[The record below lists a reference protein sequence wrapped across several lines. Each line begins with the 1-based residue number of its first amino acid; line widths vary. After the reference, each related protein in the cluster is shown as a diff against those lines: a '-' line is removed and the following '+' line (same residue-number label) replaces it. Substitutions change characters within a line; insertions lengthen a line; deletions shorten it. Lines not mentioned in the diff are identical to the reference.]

1 LKHRTK
7 EEITALILESIVHTN
22 RATQTI
28 IMYKSYLTH
37 VQLKQFLS
45 SLMEKGLIE
54 YHKEDRLY
62 TITQKGM
69 HFLEV
74 YNQLNQLHTSNVFN
88 ATREFQTIEPTQVA
102 DEHEIG
108 QSSYLA
114 VYNNNNNNKRAQA
127 NHRWKV
133 ECEKCP
139 AMFANHKELKLHKV
153 EYHSY

>member
-7 EEITALILESIVHTN
+7 EEITALILEAITHTN

-45 SLMEKGLIE
+45 SLTEKGIIE

-62 TITQKGM
+62 TITDKGI
-69 HFLEV
+69 HFLDV
-74 YNQLNQLHTSNVFN
+74 YNQLNQLHTSNMFN
-88 ATREFQTIEPTQVA
+88 TTREFQTIEPTQVA
-102 DEHEIG
+102 DEH

-114 VYNNNNNNKRAQA
+114 VYNNQKAQA
-127 NHRWKV
+127 NHRLKV
-133 ECEKCP
+133 GCEKCP

>member
-1 LKHRTK
+1 MKHRTK
-7 EEITALILESIVHTN
+7 EEITALILEAITHTN
-22 RATQTI
+22 RTTQTI

-45 SLMEKGLIE
+45 SLTEKGLID

-62 TITQKGM
+62 TITEKGM
-69 HFLEV
+69 HFLDV
-74 YNQLNQLHTSNVFN
+74 YNQLNQLHTSNIYN
-88 ATREFQTIEPTQVA
+88 TTREFQIIEPTQIA
-102 DEHEIG
+102 DEH

-114 VYNNNNNNKRAQA
+114 VYNNNNKQRAQA

-133 ECEKCP
+133 RCEKCP
-139 AMFANHKELKLHKV
+139 AMFANHKELKLHKI

>member
-7 EEITALILESIVHTN
+7 EEITALILEAITHTN

-28 IMYKSYLTH
+28 IMYKAYLTH

-45 SLMEKGLIE
+45 SLTEKGLIE
-54 YHKEDRLY
+54 YHKLERIY
-62 TITQKGM
+62 TITGKGM

-88 ATREFQTIEPTQVA
+88 TTREFQTIEPTQA
-102 DEHEIG
+102 DEH

-114 VYNNNNNNKRAQA
+114 VYDNSNQRAQA
-127 NHRWKV
+127 NHYRLKV

-139 AMFANHKELKLHKV
+139 AMFASHKELKLHKV

>member
-1 LKHRTK
+1 MILKHRTK
-7 EEITALILESIVHTN
+7 EEITALILNSITHTN

-28 IMYKSYLTH
+28 IMYKAYLTH

-45 SLMEKGLIE
+45 SLIEKGLIE

-62 TITQKGM
+62 TITDKGM
-69 HFLEV
+69 HFLDV
-74 YNQLNQLHTSNVFN
+74 YNQLNQLHTSNMFN
-88 ATREFQTIEPTQVA
+88 TTRDLQIIEPTQVA

-114 VYNNNNNNKRAQA
+114 VYNNYQRARA
-127 NHRWKV
+127 NHHNRWK
-133 ECEKCP
+133 CEKCLRL
-139 AMFANHKELKLHKV
+139 FANHKELKLHKV

>member
-1 LKHRTK
+1 MKHRTR
-7 EEITALILESIVHTN
+7 EEITALSLEAITHTN

-45 SLMEKGLIE
+45 SLTEKGLIE

-62 TITQKGM
+62 TITEKGN
-69 HFLEV
+69 HFLDV

-88 ATREFQTIEPTQVA
+88 TTREFQIIEPTQVA
-102 DEHEIG
+102 DEH

-114 VYNNNNNNKRAQA
+114 VYNNNNNNNQRAQA
-127 NHRWKV
+127 NHRLKM

>member
-1 LKHRTK
+1 LKHRTR
-7 EEITALILESIVHTN
+7 EEITALILEAITHTN

-28 IMYKSYLTH
+28 IMYKCYLTH

-45 SLMEKGLIE
+45 SLTEKGLIE
-54 YHKEDRLY
+54 YNKEDRLY
-62 TITQKGM
+62 TVTERGN

-74 YNQLNQLHTSNVFN
+74 YNQLDQLHTSNVFN
-88 ATREFQTIEPTQVA
+88 TTREFQIIEPTQVA
-102 DEHEIG
+102 DERGRG

-114 VYNNNNNNKRAQA
+114 VYNNNNKQIAQA
-127 NHRWKV
+127 NHRRKV

>member
-1 LKHRTK
+1 MKHRTK
-7 EEITALILESIVHTN
+7 EEITALILEAITHTN

-45 SLMEKGLIE
+45 SLTEKGLIE

-62 TITQKGM
+62 TITEKGM
-69 HFLEV
+69 HFLDV
-74 YNQLNQLHTSNVFN
+74 YNQLNQLHTSNMFN
-88 ATREFQTIEPTQVA
+88 TAREFQIIEPIQVV
-102 DEHEIG
+102 DEH

-114 VYNNNNNNKRAQA
+114 IYNNKQRAQA
-127 NHRWKV
+127 NHYRLKV

-139 AMFANHKELKLHKV
+139 AIFSNHKELKLHKI

>member
-7 EEITALILESIVHTN
+7 EEITALILEAITRTD

-45 SLMEKGLIE
+45 SLTEKGIIE

-62 TITQKGM
+62 TITDKGI
-69 HFLEV
+69 HFLDV
-74 YNQLNQLHTSNVFN
+74 YNQLNQLHTSNMFN
-88 ATREFQTIEPTQVA
+88 TTREFQTIEPTQVA
-102 DEHEIG
+102 DEH

-114 VYNNNNNNKRAQA
+114 VYNNQKAQA
-127 NHRWKV
+127 NHRLKV
-133 ECEKCP
+133 GCEKCP